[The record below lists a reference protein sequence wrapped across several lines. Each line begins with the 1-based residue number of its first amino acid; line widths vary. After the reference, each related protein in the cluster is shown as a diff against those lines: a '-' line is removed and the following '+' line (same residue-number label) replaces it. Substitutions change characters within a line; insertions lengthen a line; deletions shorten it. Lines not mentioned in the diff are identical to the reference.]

1 MGCWRLISYGVGFV
15 DQFRISGRTRKPWTS
30 KINPVWWFMNDD
42 EQRVE
47 DAPWYRPEWPGWFRF
62 VVWNLLRNPLQNFR
76 AYVVGVSDRNYVVRG
91 RAPVMTVQRND
102 LVPPEYGYQWCV
114 IELRWLRLP
123 FVSYSGRHV
132 VWYAGWQ
139 PSGFFGCKFNLH
151 RSDVSNW
158 ERSDGGNHAGDRPE

>member
-1 MGCWRLISYGVGFV
+1 MTTMKAKDIAYISC
-15 DQFRISGRTRKPWTS
+15 RTRKPWTS
-30 KINPVWWFMNDD
+30 KINPAWWFMNDD

-47 DAPWYRPEWPGWFRF
+47 DAPWYRPEWPAWFRV
-62 VVWNLLRNPLQNFR
+62 VVWNFLRNPLQNFR

-91 RAPVMTVQRND
+91 RAPVMTVQHND
-102 LVPPEYGYQWCV
+102 LVPPEYGYLWCV

-139 PSGFFGCKFNLH
+139 PSGFFGCRFNLH
-151 RSDVSNW
+151 RTMCLIGNG
-158 ERSDGGNHAGDRPE
+158 SDGGNHVR